1 MIDNFAIDALFVTC
15 RFDVSSLHDVY
26 RRTFSYYFSTHFYFP
41 QTLPRPSSF
50 NHFINNA
57 LWVGFYKTDNIS
69 EDIKVRNLFI
79 PCGARRRLLLGSI
92 TNRCTGN

>member
-1 MIDNFAIDALFVTC
+1 MHI
-15 RFDVSSLHDVY
+15 S
-26 RRTFSYYFSTHFYFP
+26 FP

-69 EDIKVRNLFI
+69 EDIKVTNLIIACMFI
-79 PCGARRRLLLGSI
+79 VVQDSPTAVCKKSPRSPLILSSFTDLIFLFPAPPVGLRSHGEYM
-92 TNRCTGN
+92 